1 MGQGS
6 NAAESKLRTGEKGGG
21 EKGGA
26 GCLRWGYGEE
36 GRGGSGASN
45 RPALMSL

>member
-36 GRGGSGASN
+36 GRGGVAQATDPLS
-45 RPALMSL
+45 